1 MVNSQCRKANGIS
14 RQTQLVNLAISKISS
29 LALLILVAGCDK
41 NTVKPDTE
49 KTQSVLAE
57 QQREL
62 NVRQQLIEQEARAS
76 ETHSNLE
83 FQAFKRANILY
94 NAHEYA
100 SASSAYHDFIRDYT
114 LSPRV
119 PIVQQR
125 LQDVD
130 RILDF
135 QKAAALAQAQAK
147 QAAALAQAQAD
158 ARLRA
163 QYQTQAPAQNNSAF
177 ATTGTVKGTGNS
189 RGDAYAAARQKLP
202 TGAEEISTVYGS
214 YGGSDAIGANWTPQH
229 YTCKITYRTK

>member
-1 MVNSQCRKANGIS
+1 M
-14 RQTQLVNLAISKISS
+14 NLAKSKISS

-41 NTVKPDTE
+41 NMVKHDTE
-49 KTQSVLAE
+49 KTQSALAE

-62 NVRQQLIEQEARAS
+62 NIRQQLIEQQAEQQAKAS
-76 ETHSNLE
+76 ETRSNLE

-135 QKAAALAQAQAK
+135 QKAADLAQAKAKQAA

-163 QYQTQAPAQNNSAF
+163 QYQAQAPAQNNSAF
-177 ATTGTVKGTGNS
+177 VTTGTVKGTGNS

-202 TGAEEISTVYGS
+202 AGAEEIGTVYDW
-214 YGGSDAIGANWTPQH
+214 YGTPQKT
-229 YTCKITYRTK
+229 YICKITYRTH